1 MDKLINLN
9 SNGQEPYRFSCKTSN
24 LKIEP
29 RSSIALI
36 SGKMQK
42 SNEIIIDDS
51 NNSFT
56 VAFGEHA
63 FDTGGS
69 DFQMPFLGHF
79 DVKLRNGTY
88 NLVGLPVGTGDA
100 TTGMP
105 SNSIFNEVVKK
116 LNQFNPWFMWGFHG
130 EYEESASDNKTATIK
145 PFIKGLITSNTPI
158 NTHEANYLKGSDAT
172 DLEISH
178 RAGTALVE
186 FVPEF
191 DETDG
196 NNNKD
201 DNFTLQTEK
210 NVAHVFESYDVAT
223 TSINV
228 HPIFEFKLPTIAG
241 KTHFHGATIGLATEE
256 QIKNS
261 DGKPSG
267 GNETWFQ
274 YRKPAGE
281 DDKVIKGNG
290 FLFFNVQPDG
300 KIIAIVSEINENG
313 ETRTRGDIL
322 ATTFT
327 QEYED
332 NKVIVLKV
340 FGELATD
347 GYTLTFT
354 VENVTDGTSES
365 ITYTDED
372 GFRTA
377 DNDENFFFKGV
388 CAYKGKKNDGTEF
401 DPADAPAVYFQDSSR
416 FDNDFDNRRGII
428 NSIGSTPSYND
439 VNIGRLKI
447 YLFFQQLQDDT
458 AIFSHEDATVD
469 QFMIMIDNI
478 TNKCNANWLQPEF
491 TSSSDNQPNDYY
503 YIGETFNSGTL
514 TIKPN
519 SILDINDY
527 SIKIRNLNISSM
539 TGTPE
544 ECNKDTTIHT
554 HYSDQ
559 FEDVIIVMEP
569 QNINYIA
576 LKNTNSVVISNLDI
590 EITTPEGEPAE
601 NLKGTTFLT
610 LSIKSN
616 NLENRIDKLLN
627 QMKQNEMR
635 AETVD
640 NREKT
645 IALNNTI

>member
-9 SNGQEPYRFSCKTSN
+9 SNGQEAYRFSCKTSN

-29 RSSIALI
+29 KSSIALI

-42 SNEIIIDDS
+42 SNEIIIDDT
-51 NNSFT
+51 NNSLT

-63 FDTGGS
+63 FDTGGL
-69 DFQMPFLGHF
+69 DLQMPFLGHF
-79 DVKLRNGTY
+79 DVKLKNGTY

-105 SNSIFNEVVKK
+105 SNSIFNELVKK
-116 LNQFNPWFMWGFHG
+116 LNEANPWFMWGFHG
-130 EYEESASDNKTATIK
+130 EYEESASDNRTATIK
-145 PFIKGLITSNTPI
+145 PYIKGLITSNTP
-158 NTHEANYLKGSDAT
+158 NDTEEAEYLKGTAAT
-172 DLEISH
+172 DLDISH
-178 RAGTALVE
+178 RAGTALTE
-186 FVPEF
+186 FVPQF
-191 DETDG
+191 DEADG
-196 NNNKD
+196 TNNKD
-201 DNFTLQTEK
+201 DNFTLQTDEF
-210 NVAHVFESYDVAT
+210 VAHIFESYDVAT

-228 HPIFEFKLPTIAG
+228 HPILEFALPTIAG
-241 KTHFHGATIGLATEE
+241 KTHFYGATVGLATEQ
-256 QIKNS
+256 QIENA
-261 DGKPSG
+261 GRSG
-267 GNETWFQ
+267 GYDTW
-274 YRKPAGE
+274 YVHRKPAGITH
-281 DDKVIKGNG
+281 KTIVGNG
-290 FLFFNVQPDG
+290 FLFFNVLPSG
-300 KIIAIVSEINENG
+300 VIRAIVSDINEDG
-313 ETRTRGDIL
+313 ETRVRGNKFNHR
-322 ATTFT
+322 FT
-327 QEYED
+327 QQYED
-332 NKVIVLKV
+332 NKEIVLKV
-340 FGELATD
+340 FGELGTD
-347 GYTLTFT
+347 DYTITFT

-365 ITYTDED
+365 VTYQDEN
-372 GFRTA
+372 GFRV
-377 DNDENFFFKGV
+377 DGNDKTFLFKGV
-388 CAYKGKKNDGTEF
+388 CAYKGKKNDGTDF
-401 DPADAPAVYFQDSSR
+401 DPADAPAVFFQDESR
-416 FDNDFDNRRGII
+416 FDDDFDNRRGAI
-428 NSIGSTPSYND
+428 NNIGSTPNYND

-469 QFMIMIDNI
+469 QFMIMMDNI

-503 YIGETFNSGTL
+503 YIGENFNSGTL

-519 SILDINDY
+519 SILDINNY
-527 SIKIRNLNISSM
+527 CIKIRNLNISSM

-559 FEDVIIVMEP
+559 FEDVVIVMEP

-590 EITTPEGEPAE
+590 EITTPQGTSAK
-601 NLKGTTFLT
+601 NLKGTTYLT
-610 LSIKSN
+610 LAIKSN
-616 NLENRIDKLLN
+616 TLENRIDKLLN